1 MLISY
6 FAMSKDKLVETSSY
20 STTSF
25 TSEED
30 NEYSASKPDDD
41 VVDPL
46 IYGSPQVFRG
56 TYELMVKDLL
66 GINKVMVEA
75 LKDVAKGAPLNLNTW
90 RHMKSR
96 LMLRNDSAI

>member
-1 MLISY
+1 M
-6 FAMSKDKLVETSSY
+6 
-20 STTSF
+20 
-25 TSEED
+25 
-30 NEYSASKPDDD
+30 
-41 VVDPL
+41 VDPL
-46 IYGSPQVFRG
+46 MYCFPRYFAFNRG